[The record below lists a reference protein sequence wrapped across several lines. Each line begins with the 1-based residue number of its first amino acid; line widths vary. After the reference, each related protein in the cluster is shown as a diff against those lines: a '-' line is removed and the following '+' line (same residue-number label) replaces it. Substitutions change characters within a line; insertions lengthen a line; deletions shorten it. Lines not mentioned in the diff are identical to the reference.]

1 MIQTTFEFAASC
13 FNRSSGIGAG
23 VTRDLLL
30 WFRMVRE
37 ASAGHH
43 ASMSRASWGERYP
56 TVLIDLE
63 PDTGVK
69 PKTHDTTGNR

>member
-1 MIQTTFEFAASC
+1 MTHDS
-13 FNRSSGIGAG
+13 
-23 VTRDLLL
+23 LL

-37 ASAGHH
+37 ASVGHH

-69 PKTHDTTGNR
+69 PKTHDDTTGSVVYSTLDDEKEAA